1 MNMNEYMRE
10 LESALK
16 RLPREDREEALSYYR
31 EYFEEAGPSKEAEV
45 IEELGDPKFAASQ
58 IVKEVA
64 IKRLE
69 EPRQAAKKGL
79 STIWIIILALCA
91 APIGFPFLLLT
102 IIFGFTLV
110 IVFLALFGSLL
121 LVGVLLTAAGL
132 FSITAG
138 VYFLPTQTANG
149 IYILG
154 TALAETGIGLF
165 LILGGCAV
173 CRWVFGG
180 MARLMKKLLAGGKH
194 NE

>member
-16 RLPREDREEALSYYR
+16 HLPREDREEALSYYR
-31 EYFEEAGPSKEAEV
+31 EYFEDAGPLKEAEV

-58 IVKEVA
+58 IVKEAA

-91 APIGFPFLLLT
+91 APIGLPFLLLT
-102 IIFGFTLV
+102 VIFGFTLV
-110 IVFLALFGSLL
+110 IFFLALFGSLL
-121 LVGVLLTAAGL
+121 LVGVFLTAAGL
-132 FSITAG
+132 FSVTAG
-138 VYFLPTQTANG
+138 FYFLPTQAANG

-173 CRWVFGG
+173 CRWIFRG
-180 MARLMKKLLAGGKH
+180 MAGLMKKLLAGGKK
-194 NE
+194 

>member
-16 RLPREDREEALSYYR
+16 HLPREDREEALSYYR
-31 EYFEEAGPSKEAEV
+31 EYFEDAGPMKEAEV

-91 APIGFPFLLLT
+91 APIGLPFLLLT
-102 IIFGFTLV
+102 VIFGFTLV
-110 IVFLALFGSLL
+110 VFFLALFGSLL
-121 LVGVLLTAAGL
+121 LVGVLLTVIGL
-132 FSITAG
+132 VSVTAG
-138 VYFLPTQTANG
+138 FYFLPTQAANG

-173 CRWVFGG
+173 CRWIFRG
-180 MARLMKKLLAGGKH
+180 MAGMMKNLLAGGKK
-194 NE
+194 E